1 MNATEASGA
10 QKSLHENQVLRQ
22 ADLEAKQREEKRD
35 VERQLDDEL
44 HRGNREVENTIEQQK
59 KLVCKIHHRKCTY
72 ILPEPFSTHLNVW
85 CTFLQAIDAQNA
97 KFDREILLH
106 GKNLSEEEFEKLMKA
121 HKAEIQAL
129 EANLDRE
136 KQRQKKTL
144 NDKVRHCK
152 ICHCENSCAR
162 TAFLCPLLN
171 IKGIQLICS

>member
-59 KLVCKIHHRKCTY
+59 KLVCRIRNRKCTC
-72 ILPEPFSTHLNVW
+72 ILPEPFSTRFNLW
-85 CTFLQAIDAQNA
+85 CIILQAIDAQNA

-106 GKNLSEEEFEKLMKA
+106 GKNLSEEEFEKLMKS
-121 HKAEIQAL
+121 HKAEIQSL

-144 NDKVRHCK
+144 NDKVCLCT
-152 ICHCENSCAR
+152 ISHCENSCVR
-162 TAFLCPLLN
+162 TVFCILCYMS
-171 IKGIQLICS
+171 KESD